1 MQIQFYLTHCST
13 DRIGTAHISIW
24 SHAQKHINNPVANKC
39 SCKYTSKY
47 TNIQIFK
54 YTNIQI
60 HKYTNTQIYKYTN
73 MQIHKYTNIQI
84 YNYKNIHHLPIRK
97 HLHLH
102 LYNNEFKCN
111 HFITK
116 SEKTGTFY
124 ELKAADYQNPQMEL
138 PPYSVTL
145 AWHWRG
151 HCCNPERVQGPGH
164 GLLETGQG
172 RGLEVTRLPGDRLW
186 NILIFYFEFITTTLG
201 IGTQRNAVAIDF
213 QDHRQYSWHFAFCV
227 EVLYY
232 STVHLLI

>member
-116 SEKTGTFY
+116 SEKKWNNLWVESSRLIPKPANGAPA
-124 ELKAADYQNPQMEL
+124 LL
-138 PPYSVTL
+138 SHLGLTL
-145 AWHWRG
+145 AW
-151 HCCNPERVQGPGH
+151 P
-164 GLLETGQG
+164 LL
-172 RGLEVTRLPGDRLW
+172 
-186 NILIFYFEFITTTLG
+186 
-201 IGTQRNAVAIDF
+201 
-213 QDHRQYSWHFAFCV
+213 
-227 EVLYY
+227 
-232 STVHLLI
+232 